1 MQALESLNDSQ
12 VNDFLSGKAPLNL
25 TMRLGDH
32 MMLIQLQL
40 STVIP
45 TTSSGTKRSLSKPS
59 SSSATKSIKLHHN
72 KSTKLISIVNDES
85 LLSSSSILAAAGTNL
100 STSIV
105 NQLANRSSSNSG
117 GLTEV
122 TELVDPDG
130 FAPSPVSTAHCNPT
144 SAEKSLSKRN
154 VGTRGSS
161 QNESNSSVKISDSDS
176 GSVSDANSF
185 SSRSISSILAEA
197 LTESLSSSVLQ
208 PCVSCPVY
216 SDPSISP
223 SFSVSSDA
231 RSPASPISCP
241 DASTS
246 NISSRGFPS
255 DVRPSSPG
263 SLPSPC
269 SSTTTSPSSTPTNP
283 ASPGSS
289 TSSPSS
295 SPSLTLA
302 SSSSSSS
309 SSTSSSSSCRC
320 YPSSSS
326 AASPRPTLD
335 TRALVEASRNL
346 TQTLKQLSSE
356 VLTSK
361 PDPAAEVTS
370 SRRRQGA
377 IIESMH
383 HHGKGVYSGTFS
395 GTLNPALQDRFGR
408 PKRDISTIIHILN
421 DLLCATPQY
430 RASRSSSSS
439 FSSCASPS
447 ASAEPTAAVGSPSAY
462 VKTFAP
468 TSTRTDSSIP
478 STVIT
483 DPTDA
488 LTESIAESL
497 ENQATRGKMERLR
510 MIMEERRER
519 RKARRSA
526 PYNKNN
532 SLNPLDSDQQHTHWS
547 AKSETQSVLP
557 DPDPTLPLEGEAPVC
572 SELSPEPVV
581 A

>member
-1 MQALESLNDSQ
+1 MQNIGSKPQEVTPASNQPPAVVVIAAPTTLPVPGRRRTKWTKEMNEHIVRCYFEITRNETTDLPYSGDFHRMVLERFPELRSKSIQNILDQRRSIFANKLLFEANINRIKREDANKLQLLESERMEQGNLRGATQ
-12 VNDFLSGKAPLNL
+12 VVASAE
-25 TMRLGDH
+25 
-32 MMLIQLQL
+32 
-40 STVIP
+40 
-45 TTSSGTKRSLSKPS
+45 
-59 SSSATKSIKLHHN
+59 SSAGSRGVEIR
-72 KSTKLISIVNDES
+72 
-85 LLSSSSILAAAGTNL
+85 AA
-100 STSIV
+100 
-105 NQLANRSSSNSG
+105 
-117 GLTEV
+117 
-122 TELVDPDG
+122 
-130 FAPSPVSTAHCNPT
+130 FAQKRARAENPT
-144 SAEKSLSKRN
+144 S
-154 VGTRGSS
+154 
-161 QNESNSSVKISDSDS
+161 
-176 GSVSDANSF
+176 
-185 SSRSISSILAEA
+185 
-197 LTESLSSSVLQ
+197 
-208 PCVSCPVY
+208 
-216 SDPSISP
+216 
-223 SFSVSSDA
+223 
-231 RSPASPISCP
+231 
-241 DASTS
+241 
-246 NISSRGFPS
+246 
-255 DVRPSSPG
+255 SSPKV
-263 SLPSPC
+263 
-269 SSTTTSPSSTPTNP
+269 T
-283 ASPGSS
+283 
-289 TSSPSS
+289 
-295 SPSLTLA
+295 
-302 SSSSSSS
+302 
-309 SSTSSSSSCRC
+309 
-320 YPSSSS
+320 
-326 AASPRPTLD
+326 
-335 TRALVEASRNL
+335 E
-346 TQTLKQLSSE
+346 
-356 VLTSK
+356 
-361 PDPAAEVTS
+361 EVTS

-483 DPTDA
+483 DPTGKCKGLITKKEEKSHREYETLSPNYVDA